1 MAPVS
6 TLQSLLDE
14 AVLLIRAG
22 GMRLSCTRELP
33 YGIQATFVS
42 PEGAACRF
50 NFYYSDRKG
59 FSAIPAG
66 GDPAA
71 SSRVAAILGGSRAP
85 DGAGS
90 RIGSDEAG
98 KGDYMGPLTVA
109 AVFADPASASDLRT
123 LGAVDSKRLSNSVL
137 RKIAGEIR
145 RASPGRFA
153 VVSIPPEEY
162 NNRMESLKVKGKN
175 SMNLLADCHAEAIG
189 RLLSSGLDPDL
200 VVIDRFC
207 QPSRMEPLLPGG
219 RYRLEMPIGGESDPV
234 VAAASILARDAYLEG
249 LEVIS
254 TRWKVGAVAGAGSPT
269 DRVAESFV
277 SLHGAGVLR
286 FVAKLHFRNTVKVL
300 GQDT

>member
-6 TLQSLLDE
+6 PLRSLLDE
-14 AVLLIRAG
+14 AVLQLQVG

-33 YGIQATFVS
+33 NGIQATFIS

-66 GDPAA
+66 GDA
-71 SSRVAAILGGSRAP
+71 SASRRVAGILGGSRASG
-85 DGAGS
+85 GAGS

-109 AVFADPASASDLRT
+109 AVFADPSSASELRS
-123 LGAVDSKRLSNSVL
+123 LGAVDSKKLSDSRIRYL
-137 RKIAGEIR
+137 AAEIR
-145 RASPGRFA
+145 RTSPGRFR
-153 VVSIPPEEY
+153 VVSVPPEEY
-162 NNRMESLKVKGKN
+162 NRRMELLKVKGKN
-175 SMNLLADCHAEAIG
+175 SLHLLANCHAEAIG
-189 RLLSSGLDPDL
+189 TLLSSGLDPDL

-207 QPSRMEPLLPGG
+207 PPSRMEPLLPAG
-219 RYRLEMPIGGESDPV
+219 RYRLEMPVGGESDPV

-249 LEVIS
+249 LDAIG
-254 TRWKVGAVAGAGSPT
+254 TRWGVRAVAGAGSPT

-286 FVAKLHFRNTVKVL
+286 FIAKLHFRNTGKVL